1 MRSPRSTALVLAVS
15 ALVFLPTSAVYAE
28 DQGTLRTSSLSW
40 SNANSLAA
48 TFTGGTPRQ
57 FEPDQTGWTSGPF
70 SEVGR
75 FGVARTIN
83 GGSVRDEFESWNQTV
98 TIEQGGT
105 HSMVLD
111 GVIIVSTL
119 KRVTAEPTITAS
131 GSSLHVDIHLEDFWA
146 DSLPGLRMYWQ
157 ADFAAGSSIT
167 YSSPEPGV
175 LIASDSAG
183 QHATVVLH
191 ASSSAGVP
199 GWGAREWYEDPLVDG
214 DPEATLWIPDIP
226 GSSLD
231 VDIDAFVIDY
241 DPCGAEAADSLAEV
255 VAADPTAYRGQDLD
269 LQSGCVSTTAFSYTT
284 QQDEPQAFDL
294 ALDESVS
301 DPEGSTRTF
310 YLAVA
315 PEFLDVTIDS
325 STTPAT
331 ISMSSSGE
339 EATGNYSLTLD
350 SWLEP
355 TGEGQPRSAP
365 LSADLTLAVSDPP
378 PPEPEPAPEPAED
391 VVAPATT
398 TPSEDDDDEDSEDAE
413 LIAVEVLPGP
423 TPVAIPEVETPSQDI
438 PSSNSPE
445 LGEPDFQLQES
456 EPPTP
461 LPSEPAPAATL
472 SEESGGGLWAGAW
485 WLWLVLGIGL
495 LSWGLMWFAPRLPW
509 SRSHP

>member
-1 MRSPRSTALVLAVS
+1 MKTPRSTALVLAVS
-15 ALVFLPTSAVYAE
+15 ALVFLPTTAVYAE

-40 SNANSLAA
+40 SNANSLTA
-48 TFTGGTPRQ
+48 TFTGGAPRL

-111 GVIIVSTL
+111 GVIIVNTL

-131 GSSLHVDIHLEDFWA
+131 GSSLHADIHLEDFWA

-157 ADFAAGSSIT
+157 ADFAAGSSVT
-167 YSSPEPGV
+167 YRSPEPGV

-183 QHATVVLH
+183 EYSTVVLH
-191 ASSSAGVP
+191 ASSSSGVP
-199 GWGAREWYEDPLVDG
+199 GWGARGWYQDPLLDG

-241 DPCGAEAADSLAEV
+241 DPCGAEAADALANSI
-255 VAADPTAYRGQDLD
+255 AADPTSYRGSDLE
-269 LQSGCVSTTAFSYTT
+269 LQSGCVTTRTVNYTT
-284 QQDEPQAFDL
+284 QQDEPQVFDL
-294 ALDESVS
+294 SLDESVG

-310 YLAVA
+310 SLGGA
-315 PEFLDVTIDS
+315 PDFLNLTIDS

-331 ISMSSSGE
+331 VSISSNGQE
-339 EATGNYSLTLD
+339 TTGNYPVTLD

-355 TGEGQPRSAP
+355 SAEGQPRSAP
-365 LSADLTLAVSDPP
+365 LSATLTVSVSAPP
-378 PPEPEPAPEPAED
+378 PPPAPEPEEEPAAPT
-391 VVAPATT
+391 VVTKT
-398 TPSEDDDDEDSEDAE
+398 EDDDDDEEESEDTE
-413 LIAVEVLPGP
+413 FVAVDVLPGP
-423 TPVAIPEVETPSQDI
+423 TPVAVPEVEAPPQEEIAPDGAGLS
-438 PSSNSPE
+438 
-445 LGEPDFQLQES
+445 EPDFQLQES

-461 LPSEPAPAATL
+461 LPSEPAPSA
-472 SEESGGGLWAGAW
+472 SVSDESGRGLWTGAW
-485 WLWLVLGIGL
+485 WLWLVLGVGL
-495 LSWGLMWFAPRLPW
+495 LWWGLMWFAPGLRG
-509 SRSHP
+509 SRSRL